1 MAQRVEA
8 VDLFCGAGGLSYG
21 LQQGGITVR
30 AGVDLDPKCRYPFE
44 ENIHADFHELSVRD
58 LTGEQLRSMWS
69 GQGPRLLAG
78 CAPCQ
83 PFSSQRRGQEASTH
97 EAWDLLLEFQRLVK
111 ETRPDFVTMENVTR
125 LQNQAVFRSFVS
137 ALIDEGY
144 YVDYRALYANE
155 FGLPQRRRR
164 LVLIASLHGPI
175 HLPTP
180 THGKEDQVTVS
191 QAIGQLPPLESGEA
205 SHTDLLHRARRLTD
219 INIARIKASKPG
231 GTWRDWPE
239 VLRAPCHRRST
250 GQSFGSFYGVM
261 EPNEPAPTI
270 TTEFYNYGSG
280 RFGHPTQ
287 PRTITPR
294 EAAILQGFP
303 KDYKFVPHEDEAK
316 FSVLGRMI
324 GNAVPPIFGEL
335 IAQTINSHKY
345 VAQA

>member
-1 MAQRVEA
+1 MAKTVEA

-30 AGVDLDPKCRYPFE
+30 AGVDLDPNCRYPFE
-44 ENIHADFHELSVRD
+44 ENIRADFHEMSVRD
-58 LTGEQLRSMWS
+58 LTSDQLQSMWS
-69 GQGPRLLAG
+69 GRALRLLAG

-83 PFSSQRRGQEASTH
+83 PFSSQRRGQEAKTH
-97 EAWDLLLEFQRLVK
+97 ESWDLLLEFKRLVQA
-111 ETRPDFVTMENVTR
+111 TRPDFVTMENVTR
-125 LQNQAVFRSFVS
+125 LQRQYVFHSFVS
-137 ALIDEGY
+137 GLLDAGY
-144 YVDYRALYANE
+144 YVDFKPMYANE
-155 FGLPQRRRR
+155 YGLAQRRRR
-164 LVLIASLHGPI
+164 LVLIASRHGPI

-180 THGKEDQVTVS
+180 THSRERQVTVS
-191 QAIGQLPPLESGEA
+191 EAIGQLPPLEAGEA
-205 SHTDLLHRARRLTD
+205 SRSDPLHRARRLTD
-219 INIARIKASKPG
+219 INLARIRASKPG

-239 VLRAPCHRRST
+239 ALRAPCQNRST

-261 EPNEPAPTI
+261 VPNEPAPTI

-280 RFGHPTQ
+280 RFGHPSQ

-303 KDYKFVPHEDEAK
+303 RDYKFVPRAEDPK

-335 IAQTINSHKY
+335 IAQTINNHNTSKRT
-345 VAQA
+345 